1 MNGASASRARTPKAR
16 TTTLRDEAKSLYR
29 NAILKAAEEVF
40 AERGF
45 FSARIQDI
53 AERGGFAVGT
63 VYKHFEQK
71 EDVLRA
77 LLIERVAS
85 MELALAPRESDPP
98 GWEDKLVTR
107 LARLFSYVEEH
118 RGFYRIALENGL
130 FGVTSTSAG
139 PLDDKDRAKIAVFK
153 TRMHGLIAEGIE
165 ERILS
170 DVEPGLLASFLFS
183 SVRAFTLGAFEL
195 GDSPEGKAA
204 MIVDLF
210 LRGAKRRT
218 GAAHPAPK
226 FSEIML
232 KKKSGLDKKRGR
244 ERRDQK

>member
-1 MNGASASRARTPKAR
+1 MNGASASRARASKAR
-16 TTTLRDEAKSLYR
+16 PKLRDEAKSLYR
-29 NAILKAAEEVF
+29 NAILRAAEEVF

-77 LLIERVAS
+77 LMIENVAS
-85 MELALAPRESDPP
+85 MEVALAPRPTDPA
-98 GWEDKLVTR
+98 GFEDKLITR

-118 RGFYRIALENGL
+118 RAFYRIALENGL
-130 FGVTSTSAG
+130 FGITSTGAG

-153 TRMHGLIAEGIE
+153 TRMHNLIAEGIE
-165 ERILS
+165 EGILAE
-170 DVEPGLLASFLFS
+170 VEPGLLASFLFS

-210 LRGAKRRT
+210 LRGAKRRA

-226 FSEIML
+226 ASEVTVA
-232 KKKSGLDKKRGR
+232 KKSRGR
-244 ERRDQK
+244 ERQAQK

>member
-1 MNGASASRARTPKAR
+1 MNGASASRARTSKAR
-16 TTTLRDEAKSLYR
+16 SNLRDEAKSLYR
-29 NAILKAAEEVF
+29 NAILSAAEEVF

-71 EDVLRA
+71 DDVLRA

-85 MELALAPRESDPP
+85 MELALAPREGDPP
-98 GWEDKLVTR
+98 GWEEKLIMR

-139 PLDDKDRAKIAVFK
+139 PLDDKDRAKIAGFK
-153 TRMHGLIAEGIE
+153 TRMHSLIAEGIE
-165 ERILS
+165 EQILS

-183 SVRAFTLGAFEL
+183 SVRAFTIGAFEL

-218 GAAHPAPK
+218 GAAHPTPK
-226 FSEIML
+226 ASEVTIA
-232 KKKSGLDKKRGR
+232 KKSGSIQKSRR
-244 ERRDQK
+244 ERRAQK

>member
-1 MNGASASRARTPKAR
+1 MNGASVSRARIPKAR
-16 TTTLRDEAKSLYR
+16 PKLRDEAKSLYR
-29 NAILKAAEEVF
+29 NAILSAAEEVF

-45 FSARIQDI
+45 FPARIQDI

-77 LLIERVAS
+77 LLIERAAS
-85 MELALAPRESDPP
+85 MELALAPRDGDPP
-98 GWEDKLVTR
+98 AWEDKLITR

-118 RGFYRIALENGL
+118 RGFYRIAMENGL

-139 PLDDKDRAKIAVFK
+139 PLDEKARAKIAVFK
-153 TRMHGLIAEGIE
+153 TRMHSLIAEGIE
-165 ERILS
+165 EGILAE
-170 DVEPGLLASFLFS
+170 VEPGLLASFLFS

-218 GAAHPAPK
+218 GGAHPIPK
-226 FSEIML
+226 ASEITVG
-232 KKKSGLDKKRGR
+232 KKFGSNQKSRR
-244 ERRDQK
+244 ERDRK

>member
-1 MNGASASRARTPKAR
+1 MNGASASRARTSKSRPS
-16 TTTLRDEAKSLYR
+16 LRDEAKSLYR

-77 LLIERVAS
+77 LMIENVAS
-85 MELALAPRESDPP
+85 MEIALAPRPTDPL
-98 GWEDKLVTR
+98 GFEDKLITR

-118 RGFYRIALENGL
+118 RAFYRIALENGL
-130 FGVTSTSAG
+130 FGITSTGAG
-139 PLDDKDRAKIAVFK
+139 PLDEKDRAKIAVFK
-153 TRMHGLIAEGIE
+153 TRMHSLIAEGIE
-165 ERILS
+165 EGILS

-210 LRGAKRRT
+210 LRGAKRRA
-218 GAAHPAPK
+218 GAHPTPK
-226 FSEIML
+226 TSEVTIA
-232 KKKSGLDKKRGR
+232 KKNSVQKNRR
-244 ERRDQK
+244 ERRERK

>member
-1 MNGASASRARTPKAR
+1 MNGASASRARASKAR
-16 TTTLRDEAKSLYR
+16 PKLRDEAKSLYR
-29 NAILKAAEEVF
+29 NAILSAAEEVF

-45 FSARIQDI
+45 FAARIQDI

-77 LLIERVAS
+77 LLIERVAE
-85 MELALAPRESDPP
+85 MQLALAPREGDPP
-98 GWEDKLVTR
+98 GWEDKLITR

-139 PLDDKDRAKIAVFK
+139 PLDEKDRAKIAVFK

-165 ERILS
+165 EEILS
-170 DVEPGLLASFLFS
+170 DVEPGLLAAFLFS
-183 SVRAFTLGAFEL
+183 SVRAFTVGAFEL

-210 LRGAKRRT
+210 LRGAMRRS

-226 FSEIML
+226 ASEVTVA
-232 KKKSGLDKKRGR
+232 KKSGSSQKSRR
-244 ERRDQK
+244 ERREK

>member
-1 MNGASASRARTPKAR
+1 VNSTSRSRARVRKPR
-16 TTTLRDEAKSLYR
+16 TSLRDEAKSLYR
-29 NAILKAAEEVF
+29 NAILHAAEEVF

-85 MELALAPRESDPP
+85 MELALAAREGDPT
-98 GWEDKLVTR
+98 GWEEKLITR
-107 LARLFSYVEEH
+107 LARLYSYVEEH

-130 FGVTSTSAG
+130 FGVTSTSAV
-139 PLDDKDRAKIAVFK
+139 PLDEKDRAKIAVFK
-153 TRMHGLIAEGIE
+153 TRMHSLIAEGIQE
-165 ERILS
+165 QILS

-195 GDSPEGKAA
+195 GDSPEAKAA

-210 LRGAKRRT
+210 LRGAKKRD
-218 GAAHPAPK
+218 GVLPAAK
-226 FSEIML
+226 SSEVL
-232 KKKSGLDKKRGR
+232 VGKKSGSSQKGRR
-244 ERRDQK
+244 ERQGRK

>member
-1 MNGASASRARTPKAR
+1 MNGASVSRARILKAR
-16 TTTLRDEAKSLYR
+16 PKLRDEAKSLYR
-29 NAILKAAEEVF
+29 NAILSAAEEVF

-53 AERGGFAVGT
+53 AECGGFAVGT

-85 MELALAPRESDPP
+85 MELALTPRDGDPL
-98 GWEDKLVTR
+98 GWEDKLITR

-139 PLDDKDRAKIAVFK
+139 PLDEKDRAKIAVFK
-153 TRMHGLIAEGIE
+153 NRMHSLIAEGIE
-165 ERILS
+165 EEILS

-210 LRGAKRRT
+210 LRGAKRRS
-218 GAAHPAPK
+218 GAAHGTPK
-226 FSEIML
+226 ATDVSIA
-232 KKKSGLDKKRGR
+232 KKSGSKKSRR
-244 ERRDQK
+244 ERRDRK